1 MGILLDFD
9 SSAISE
15 ESMATVRVKLEA
27 NGRVLL
33 PAEVRRMLGV
43 SPGDTLLLDVD
54 ANGIRL
60 WTQAM
65 AIRAL
70 QEAVAAHV
78 PSGVSLVNEL
88 LQMRR
93 DDAARL
99 DAAGS
104 AAVPRARRGRK

>member
-1 MGILLDFD
+1 MRVLLDSD
-9 SSAISE
+9 SSARRE
-15 ESMATVRVKLEA
+15 EFVATMRVKLEA

-33 PAEVRRMLGV
+33 PAEVRRQLGV

-54 ANGIRL
+54 ESGIHL

-70 QEAVAAHV
+70 QEAVAAQV
-78 PSGVSLVNEL
+78 PAGVSLVDEL

-93 DDAARL
+93 VEAARL
-99 DAAGS
+99 H
-104 AAVPRARRGRK
+104 AVDSTPLPRVRRGTK

>member
-1 MGILLDFD
+1 
-9 SSAISE
+9 
-15 ESMATVRVKLEA
+15 MAAMRVKLEA

-33 PAEVRRMLGV
+33 PAEVRRQLGV

-54 ANGIRL
+54 ANGIHL

-70 QEAVAAHV
+70 QEAVAVAV
-78 PSGVSLVNEL
+78 PAGVSLVDEL

-93 DDAARL
+93 EEAARL
-99 DAAGS
+99 HPVDKAPLRK
-104 AAVPRARRGRK
+104 VRRGAK